1 MRWFVVCVLAPLTMR
16 SPPAS
21 ISSAAQPP
29 GPGFPE
35 QAPSV

>member
-1 MRWFVVCVLAPLTMR
+1 LVVEGQHPDSSR
-16 SPPAS
+16 SCSPS
-21 ISSAAQPP
+21 MTIAAQPP